1 VTVTGR
7 ELAGFAVIVG
17 AFVALFMML
26 DLEPQSWSSFVLLAG
41 FLGLLVGY
49 RTWLKRRRA

>member
-1 VTVTGR
+1 MTVTGR